1 MAYTCLS
8 PSLAK
13 TVQILLWPC
22 TKRLQCSLF
31 VEVFIW
37 LVQLPPP
44 AALGS
49 LQPASVC
56 AVLMAVKP
64 LLMSYTT
71 RIPRDA
77 CFYTK
82 ITFFFFLLPHAS
94 ARRPAELCKSWETH
108 RDKPRSS
115 PCCVWVC
122 GISMSCWAL
131 SLRARTRV
139 CVCVRLHVCQT
150 AVR

>member
-49 LQPASVC
+49 LQQASVC

-82 ITFFFFLLPHAS
+82 ITFFFFYCRMRAHVDRQSCVKAGRHTETSPDPHHA
-94 ARRPAELCKSWETH
+94 
-108 RDKPRSS
+108 
-115 PCCVWVC
+115 VC
-122 GISMSCWAL
+122 GCVEYQCPAGPSHCAHAL
-131 SLRARTRV
+131 V
-139 CVCVRLHVCQT
+139 CVCVCPFACVSNCC
-150 AVR
+150 